1 MATITSAASG
11 NWSNTATW
19 VGGVVPVSGDTI
31 ILLHII
37 TLDVDINGISMTGY
51 TGVNRLL
58 VNGTSRNITNFSITG
73 SLTSGEG
80 LIRIEN
86 TTLSHTVNVSG
97 IWDFSGT
104 NSRMVVRNISPCN
117 INITATVTMT
127 MSQTCYMLQV
137 DGAGSNIT
145 FTGTLNRF
153 GSDTVGPV
161 IFWNGVG
168 GTLTVTGNINTTSAM
183 LINGSNSTNTP
194 DTLTVSG
201 ISTNTGPT
209 WSWYGKN
216 IIASGVHSSIRGAV
230 FILPNFTTSNFIGI
244 KKLAGASLQFGI
256 PDTMNVSTP
265 LYSADLLTGYPLP
278 ADVEDG
284 VTYGPIG
291 EFTGTLEPVTV
302 NVTVDTN
309 AIISGVTSGL
319 TVSLPPVLSQPLA
332 EDLLTELSTSS
343 NALAERLRN
352 VSTVQTTGSQ
362 LTSIKV
368 A

>member
-31 ILLHII
+31 ILLHIV

-51 TGVNRLL
+51 TGNNRLL
-58 VNGTSRNITNFSITG
+58 VNGTSRNITNFSVTG
-73 SLTSGEG
+73 TISSTDG
-80 LIRIEN
+80 LIRVEN
-86 TTLSHTVNVSG
+86 TTLSHTVSISG

-104 NSRMVVRNISPCN
+104 NSRMLIRNISPCN

-127 MSQTCYMLQV
+127 MSLTCHMLQV

-145 FTGTLNRF
+145 FTGTLNRL
-153 GSDTVGPV
+153 GSDTTTPV
-161 IFWNGVG
+161 INWNGAG
-168 GTLTVTGNINTTSAM
+168 GTLTITGNINTTSAM
-183 LINGSNSTNTP
+183 FINGSTATNTP

-230 FILPNFTTSNFIGI
+230 FILPNFSTSNFIGI

-256 PDTMNVSTP
+256 LDTMNVSTP

-278 ADVEDG
+278 ADVESG
-284 VTYGPIG
+284 VTYGPVG
-291 EFTGTLEPVTV
+291 EFEGTLSPV
-302 NVTVDTN
+302 NIDT
-309 AIISGVTSGL
+309 A
-319 TVSLPPVLSQPLA
+319 QLA

-352 VSTVQTTGSQ
+352 ASTVQTTGAQ
-362 LTSIKV
+362 IAALKT

>member
-31 ILLHII
+31 ILLHIV
-37 TLDVDINGISMTGY
+37 TLDVDINGITIATHTGD
-51 TGVNRLL
+51 NRLV
-58 VNGTSRNITNFSITG
+58 VNGVSRNIINMVVTGSITA
-73 SLTSGEG
+73 TSGV
-80 LIRIEN
+80 ISVIN
-86 TTLSHTVNVSG
+86 TTLSHTVNISG
-97 IWDFSGT
+97 IWDFSGA
-104 NSRMVVRNISPCN
+104 NNRMLIRNISPCN

-127 MSQTCYMLQV
+127 MSLTCYMLQV

-153 GSDTVGPV
+153 GSDISGSV
-161 IFWNGVG
+161 IVWNGAG

-183 LINGSNSTNTP
+183 FVNGTNTTNTP

-230 FILPNFTTSNFIGI
+230 FILPSLTTANVIGI

-256 PDTMNVSTP
+256 LDTMNVSTP

-278 ADVEDG
+278 ADVESG
-284 VTYGPIG
+284 VTFGPSNQ
-291 EFTGTLEPVTV
+291 FTGTLSPVTV

-309 AIISGVTSGL
+309 AIVSGITSGL
-319 TVSLPPVLSQPLA
+319 TVSLPSVLSQPLA
-332 EDLLTELSTSS
+332 EDLLTEISTSS
-343 NALAERLRN
+343 NPVAERLRN
-352 VSTVQTTGSQ
+352 ASTVQTTGAQ
-362 LTSIKV
+362 IAALKT